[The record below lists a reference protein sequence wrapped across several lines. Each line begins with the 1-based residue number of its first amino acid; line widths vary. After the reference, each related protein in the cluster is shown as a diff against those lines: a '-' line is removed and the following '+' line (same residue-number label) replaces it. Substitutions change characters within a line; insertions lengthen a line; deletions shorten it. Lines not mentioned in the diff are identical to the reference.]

1 MSEAVE
7 AHAEFLQYR
16 AKSLSSREMLLEATA
31 FRQLCSKTCFLINNR
46 LGVAL
51 AIDANGVHLGQDDL
65 PLEVARNLLGP
76 RGIIGITVH
85 NLEVALIA
93 ERGGADYLGV
103 SPTFTTQTKPNAG
116 KAAGLEMVER
126 FQESVHIPVV
136 AIGGINLQNAVEAIL
151 AGADAICAISQVV
164 TTPDVRA
171 AIAQFQHPF
180 EIP

>member
-1 MSEAVE
+1 
-7 AHAEFLQYR
+7 
-16 AKSLSSREMLLEATA
+16 MLLQATA
-31 FRQLCSKTCFLINNR
+31 FRQLCSKTCFLINDR
-46 LGVAL
+46 LDVAL
-51 AIDANGVHLGQDDL
+51 AIDAAGVHLGQDDL

-85 NLEVALIA
+85 NLEEAHIA

-103 SPTFTTQTKPNAG
+103 SPIFTTQTKPDTG

-126 FQESVHIPVV
+126 IRKSVHIPLV
-136 AIGGINLQNAVEAIL
+136 AIGDINLQNAPEAIR
-151 AGADAICAISQVV
+151 AGADAICANSQVV

-171 AIAQFQHPF
+171 AITQFQHPF